1 MKYEVVRE
9 EGLRILR
16 PEEDVIDLNNIE
28 DFRDFLE
35 EHAKSCD
42 DDVILDLG
50 GISYIGSVGLGMIS
64 LVGIMLGKEKRAFV
78 IVAER
83 DDIVRLF
90 HISGLYRV
98 LKIVDGL
105 DAARRHL
112 GRGGS

>member
-1 MKYEVVRE
+1 MRSELLRE

-16 PEEDVIDLNNIE
+16 PLDEVIDLNNIE
-28 DFRDFLE
+28 EFRDLLE
-35 EHAKSCD
+35 ENARGCE

-50 GISYIGSVGLGMIS
+50 AVSYIGSVGLGMIS
-64 LVGIMLGKEKRAFV
+64 LVGIMLGKEERGFV
-78 IVAER
+78 IVADR

-112 GRGGS
+112 GRPTS